1 MTLPYLRRCCECA
14 ENCFDPTH
22 SRVLACMQCL
32 GRMDD
37 FLEYYQ
43 SNRRLQLNSDL
54 TPPPNFIESY
64 QKFIAQ
70 VGSMNVFGSACS
82 HVSICSESYDE
93 QKSVQVVGFFIVED
107 RVQRAADMA
116 VGLQL
121 GAGWEAAVA
130 CLKATLESAFESM
143 TSAESLIA
151 VKDFVLLVCTALGVP
166 QQLPFHQPV
175 TACQGHHGDATLQ
188 PQGRAGIT
196 SCRCTRSCS
205 AAA

>member
-1 MTLPYLRRCCECA
+1 
-14 ENCFDPTH
+14 
-22 SRVLACMQCL
+22 
-32 GRMDD
+32 
-37 FLEYYQ
+37 
-43 SNRRLQLNSDL
+43 
-54 TPPPNFIESY
+54 
-64 QKFIAQ
+64 
-70 VGSMNVFGSACS
+70 
-82 HVSICSESYDE
+82 
-93 QKSVQVVGFFIVED
+93 VGFFIVED

-166 QQLPFHQPV
+166 FSLPSNLPV
-175 TACQGHHGDATLQ
+175 ITSQGHHYDAALQ
-188 PQGRAGIT
+188 SQGRAGIT
-196 SCRCTRSCS
+196 SCRCMRSCS